1 MPILEK
7 LMDNE
12 LLALV
17 SNDQRAAFHVIYD
30 RYKMAMLVY
39 ASKRVSIDV
48 AEDIVHDVFVKLWNN
63 RKNIEFSNKFTGYL
77 FTSLRNLII
86 DFIAKDNRKQ
96 LYIDSLEKF
105 ALHYSYDRA
114 DDKLREELFLKNIHY
129 LLKNFSEQYISV
141 FELRFQGYSNS
152 EIASK
157 LGLSEKT
164 VRNKY
169 SILTNYLKKNILLL
183 VLLMFNNL

>member
-1 MPILEK
+1 MPALEK

-17 SNDQRAAFHVIYD
+17 SNDQRVAFHVIYD
-30 RYKMAMLVY
+30 RYKLAMLAY
-39 ASKRVSIDV
+39 ASKRVSLDV
-48 AEDIVHDVFVKLWNN
+48 AEDLVHDVFVKLWNN

-77 FTSLRNLII
+77 FTSLRNVII
-86 DFIAKDNRKQ
+86 DFIAKDHREQ

-105 ALHYSYDRA
+105 ALSFSYNRA
-114 DDKLREELFLKNIHY
+114 DDKLREELFLKNVNH
-129 LLKNFSEQYISV
+129 LLKNFSEQYINI

-152 EIASK
+152 EIADK
-157 LGLSEKT
+157 LGISEKT

-183 VLLMFNNL
+183 ILLMFNS